1 MVVSDPESA
10 VLGVL
15 DGNHLPG
22 ATAAVAIQGSEEPS
36 GVVRPALPI
45 DED

>member
-1 MVVSDPESA
+1 MVVSGPESA
-10 VLGVL
+10 CCGLL
-15 DGNHLPG
+15 DRNHLPG
-22 ATAAVAIQGSEEPS
+22 AAATVAVQGSFEPS